1 MDRETR
7 DMLIETADRFFT
19 ERSGRA
25 VVNEVEKGV
34 WPADLW
40 KEIEEMGLTLI
51 AVPEDKGGAGGTLSD
66 MLSLLRTAGSHAVPV
81 PLAETALANLLIAAA
96 GAEPKAGPVTL
107 ALGSTLSLSGG
118 RLSGKVERVPFASVA
133 GRFVTVVGST
143 LAVVAA
149 GTVSIEAKPSHAGEP
164 YGTVTFD
171 NAAAEFTA
179 ASAVTADRAFELA
192 AVMRAMQMAGAADT
206 VLATAVEYC
215 KQRVQFGKPIS
226 TFQAIQHMLAELAS
240 HAAAIIASAETASRD
255 AGWARRWRQ
264 LLDRGGQDPGLGLRP
279 AHRRDLAPVD
289 GRHGVH
295 PRAHPASLH
304 APPLGVAPR
313 FRKRDLLGREDR
325 GGLRQGRP
333 RRAVGLAE
341 RQQVRGLVF
350 AGGAPHQ

>member
-149 GTVSIEAKPSHAGEP
+149 GNVSIEAKPSHAGEP

-240 HAAAIIASAETASRD
+240 HAAAIIASAETASRAAEEGGLVD
-255 AGWARRWRQ
+255 GGSFSIAAAKTQASDFAQRIAAISHQSMGAMGFTHEHILHHYTRRLWVW
-264 LLDRGGQDPGLGLRP
+264 
-279 AHRRDLAPVD
+279 RRDFGSETYWGEKIGAAYAKAGPDALW
-289 GRHGVH
+289 
-295 PRAHPASLH
+295 ASLS
-304 APPLGVAPR
+304 ASKYA
-313 FRKRDLLGREDR
+313 
-325 GGLRQGRP
+325 
-333 RRAVGLAE
+333 A
-341 RQQVRGLVF
+341 
-350 AGGAPHQ
+350 